1 MNSAIHISQARRILD
16 SGKPASIAVL
26 KKNGQIMVADD
37 IVSLRYDYYTG
48 TRTIKF
54 LRSGE
59 KRMIRDVCI
68 ISINDF
74 DVFL

>member
-1 MNSAIHISQARRILD
+1 
-16 SGKPASIAVL
+16 
-26 KKNGQIMVADD
+26 MVADD